1 MKKRSRKAVDTSI
14 KTRGGPSVWRY
25 TFLALLLNLGLI
37 GAGAYHHYEQMQAGS
52 ALHTRLQ
59 GESMAA
65 RLAAQL
71 ATRLQVYGEFAD
83 GIAAQPRLA
92 EALAANEQAVL
103 EEYRALIR
111 MLLPGVLRVRFFP
124 LGGAALD
131 EQDRPAFGYACLDLV
146 HSGES
151 SSAASLPLE
160 AHVIG
165 TEHQHLDL
173 LRTLRTDQGVVG
185 TVLISLDAALPG
197 TWLKAL
203 AQPQSYLELRQGGS
217 LAVASQGQAGLKTQ
231 SGFQAPV
238 AASRW
243 RLHYWPR
250 APAAPLLGK
259 EQEMLLLIGAVL
271 AGVLLV
277 MLLMTALLRRRLNK
291 DLVAMVK
298 RVVDELQGKG
308 SAQQPRLRELRRVL
322 ASFER
327 RRQQQSAQPRRR
339 PPPPPPPGGAVG
351 GDEELASALFL
362 KDAVKTTEEPS
373 SAPKDGGGLSAAE
386 VAKTL
391 QDMDRDG

>member
-1 MKKRSRKAVDTSI
+1 MKKSSRKAVDTSI

-52 ALHTRLQ
+52 VLHTRLQ

-65 RLAAQL
+65 RLGAQL

-83 GIAAQPRLA
+83 GIVAQPRLA

-131 EQDRPAFGYACLDLV
+131 EQDSPAFGYACLDLV

-151 SSAASLPLE
+151 SSASLPLE

-173 LRTLRTDQGVVG
+173 LRTLSTDQGVVG

-203 AQPQSYLELRQGGS
+203 AQPQAYLELRQGGS

-231 SGFQAPV
+231 TGFQAPV
-238 AASRW
+238 AGSRW
-243 RLHYWPR
+243 RLHYWPT
-250 APAAPLLGK
+250 APVAPLLGK

-327 RRQQQSAQPRRR
+327 RRQQAAKPRRR
-339 PPPPPPPGGAVG
+339 TPLPPGGVAD

-373 SAPKDGGGLSAAE
+373 PAPKDGGGLSAAE